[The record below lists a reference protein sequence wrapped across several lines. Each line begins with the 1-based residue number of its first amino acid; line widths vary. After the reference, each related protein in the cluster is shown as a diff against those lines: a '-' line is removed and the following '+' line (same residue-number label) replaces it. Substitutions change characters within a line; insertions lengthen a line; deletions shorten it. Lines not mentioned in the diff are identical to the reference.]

1 MARYRYITNK
11 KEPTIGR
18 VLLTVQEDD
27 KIFQLADGTGPRGGK
42 RYFLLWGSGTDLN
55 LIPIETAKGNTVRS
69 QSVATHYL
77 WSAVRA
83 ARSMRFS
90 KRTN

>member
-1 MARYRYITNK
+1 MARYRYNPKPKTGST
-11 KEPTIGR
+11 PGR
-18 VLLTVQEDD
+18 VLLTVQEGD

-42 RYFLLWGSGTDLN
+42 CYFLLWGTGTDLN
-55 LIPIETAKGNTVRS
+55 LILIETANGNTVRS

-83 ARSMRFS
+83 ARSMEFR
-90 KRTN
+90 KTK

>member
-1 MARYRYITNK
+1 MK

-18 VLLTVQEDD
+18 VLLTVQEDN
-27 KIFQLADGTGPRGGK
+27 KIFQLTDGTGPRGGK
-42 RYFLLWGSGTDLN
+42 RYFMLWGTGASLN
-55 LIPIETAKGNTVRS
+55 QVPIETAKGNTVRS

-77 WSAVRA
+77 WSAVLA

>member
-18 VLLTVQEDD
+18 VLLTVQEGD

-42 RYFLLWGSGTDLN
+42 RYFLLWGTGTDLN

-69 QSVATHYL
+69 QSVATGYL
-77 WSAVRA
+77 WSAVLA
-83 ARSMRFS
+83 ARSMEFR
-90 KRTN
+90 KTK

>member
-1 MARYRYITNK
+1 MARYRYRPVKRESTVRDI
-11 KEPTIGR
+11 
-18 VLLTVQEDD
+18 LLTVQEGD

-42 RYFLLWGSGTDLN
+42 RYYLLWGTGTDLN
-55 LIPIETAKGNTVRS
+55 RIPIETAKGNTVRS

-77 WSAVRA
+77 WSAVLA